1 MFNKQALKTHLA
13 VWGFYVFFFF
23 FFEKL
28 KKLMFGSSGQCIR

>member
-13 VWGFYVFFFF
+13 VWGFYVVVF